1 MNCRGVSRRLSVYI
15 DDELSPGIKESVRD
29 HLSSCPAC
37 NKKLSDLKAISGA
50 ARSLPPL
57 HMPKGFKEQVLESA
71 RVEKGR
77 AIIVSGF
84 RMKAALSGFAFAA
97 AAAAVFL
104 LAGPKAPTVT
114 PEPRAPDFTAEAGN
128 PASEP
133 SKSVDFTEDPTIKIE
148 SFPIP
153 EGARVID
160 FAGNDSFMLA
170 DSVSKVKD
178 YILPVIEK
186 TKENVNIRF

>member
-57 HMPKGFKEQVLESA
+57 HMPKGFKERVLESA
-71 RVEKGR
+71 RVEKNKG
-77 AIIVSGF
+77 IIVSGF
-84 RMKAALSGFAFAA
+84 RMKAVLSGFAFAA

-104 LAGPKAPTVT
+104 LAGPKNPSVT
-114 PEPRAPDFTAEAGN
+114 SGPMAPDFTAETGN
-128 PASEP
+128 PANEP
-133 SKSVDFTEDPTIKIE
+133 SKSLDFTEDPTIKIE

-153 EGARVID
+153 EDARAID
-160 FAGNDSFMLA
+160 FAINDSSILS
-170 DSVSKVKD
+170 DSMKIDD

-186 TKENVNIRF
+186 TKEKVTVKF